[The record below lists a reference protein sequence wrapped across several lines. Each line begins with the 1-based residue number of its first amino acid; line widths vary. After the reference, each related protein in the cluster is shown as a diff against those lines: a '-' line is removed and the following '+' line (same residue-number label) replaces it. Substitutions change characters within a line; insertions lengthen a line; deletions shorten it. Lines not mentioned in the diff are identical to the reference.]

1 MFLIYQEHICNG
13 GVGGVH
19 VILCFISPLPKSTP
33 EQIYSPTPDALSQP
47 SADCPA
53 SPDLTGPHYFWV
65 LFIVGKLVAKSSDI
79 ISLTTFLVEWP

>member
-1 MFLIYQEHICNG
+1 MTHDTSPLICLTTSIFPTLLHLLLLFMFLIYQEHICNG

-47 SADCPA
+47 CADCPA
-53 SPDLTGPHYFWV
+53 SPDLTVPHYF
-65 LFIVGKLVAKSSDI
+65 
-79 ISLTTFLVEWP
+79 